1 MEPLNYVIIAGMIV
15 WLAIGLYVFALG
27 LKQNALAARIARLE
41 ALQEDSDG
49 RE

>member
-1 MEPLNYVIIAGMIV
+1 MEPLYYVILAGIIV
-15 WLAIGLYVFALG
+15 WLSIGIYVSVLG

-41 ALQEDSDG
+41 ALQEDNDG